1 MIDSIFDKFQI
12 DKPKWR
18 KIVANC
24 TKHAVMTI
32 KPSSQILND
41 SIDFNSFIKVIPIE
55 YADQS
60 KCQYVNGVVFKKD
73 VANRRMRTSIEDPR
87 VLLLSNSLGYVQ
99 EDEGFIDVRAEINQ
113 QESFMKIVQAKISQ
127 VNPDIIFIEKDASR
141 LALEVLLKDNRTV
154 VTNTSTKMLR
164 MIARATQTVTC
175 PSTNL
180 LDNNFVVGYCL
191 NFRVEQIKPL
201 PIELRP

>member
-1 MIDSIFDKFQI
+1 
-12 DKPKWR
+12 
-18 KIVANC
+18 
-24 TKHAVMTI
+24 
-32 KPSSQILND
+32 
-41 SIDFNSFIKVIPIE
+41 
-55 YADQS
+55 
-60 KCQYVNGVVFKKD
+60 
-73 VANRRMRTSIEDPR
+73 MRTSIEDPR

-113 QESFMKIVQAKISQ
+113 QESFMKIVQAKINQ